1 MSAASLLAQLRDEG
15 ISISSNA
22 GRLVIDAPVGAVTAE
37 LRVELVKRKAEL
49 IATLETAHGVLHEDA
64 PLTEARTEIARLLAI
79 AYSSATPRFNVSGQ
93 AIDWPVISGKDD
105 LANSGGTSVHGDV
118 P

>member
-79 AYSSATPRFNVSGQ
+79 AYRRYA
-93 AIDWPVISGKDD
+93 AIQRVGPDRAVISGKDD
-105 LANSGGTSVHGDV
+105 LANSGGTSVHGVV